1 MNSLSLKTIKNTW
14 QKSLTI
20 LDNHYVNLSL
30 VIVLILYSSQIF
42 GNINI
47 IISNLYQYSFVKL
60 LVLLI
65 IAYVGPKDTNI
76 AVLLAISYVISL
88 RNNKNSYIENFYQ
101 NRKKSSE
108 LKDIYLPL
116 TLDKQKQ
123 IMPKTTENCIKIID
137 TLANNNTSKVI
148 YFGLN
153 MKDNVK
159 NSNGQEYVNIYNYFM
174 ECLMYLISNSDTLE
188 NKSKCY
194 FILAGEYFGVQAKLI
209 NFTFNLSV
217 SHAPTTNLTGNEL
230 TYYNNLNDIMNT
242 DKKPKGVNNRNIKS
256 ARAILSNSLIIN
268 NFDKKFF
275 GLKLDTNSK
284 SKNHILYNYCF
295 ETLLYILANQ
305 DLFNL
310 SAYASALKIIG
321 TQSKSIGFIMIFNIN
336 SSYIPAN

>member
-101 NRKKSSE
+101 NQMKSLE
-108 LKDIYLPL
+108 LKNIYLPL
-116 TLDKQKQ
+116 TKKNN
-123 IMPKTTENCIKIID
+123 IINPKTPENCIKVID
-137 TLANNNTSKVI
+137 ALISNNTSKII

-153 MKDNVK
+153 LKDNVGK
-159 NSNGQEYVNIYNYFM
+159 SDGQEYVDIYNYFM
-174 ECLMYLISNSDTLE
+174 ECLMNVISNPDIFT
-188 NKSKCY
+188 KCN
-194 FILAGEYFGVQAKLI
+194 FILAGEYFGVQSKEI
-209 NFTFNLSV
+209 NFTFNLSA
-217 SHAPTTNLTGNEL
+217 SHDPGTNITGDEII
-230 TYYNNLNDIMNT
+230 YYNNLNDIKND
-242 DKKPKGVNNRNIKS
+242 DKKPKGVNNRNTKS
-256 ARAILSNSLIIN
+256 ARAILSNSFIIN

-275 GLKLDTNSK
+275 GLKLGSNSQ
-284 SKNHILYNYCF
+284 SPNHLLYNYCF

-305 DLFNL
+305 NLFNL
-310 SAYASALKIIG
+310 FAYASALKIIG
-321 TQSKSIGFIMIFNIN
+321 TQSKLIGFIMTFKKN
-336 SSYIPAN
+336 STYIISNSK